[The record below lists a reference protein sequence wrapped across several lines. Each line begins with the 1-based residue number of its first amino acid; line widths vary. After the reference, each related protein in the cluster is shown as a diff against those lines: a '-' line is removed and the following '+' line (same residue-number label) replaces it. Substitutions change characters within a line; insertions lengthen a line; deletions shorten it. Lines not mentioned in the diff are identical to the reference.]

1 MTKLGTVGV
10 IGRFKPLHNGGA
22 VMLET
27 LCENADLV
35 KIGIGSSNRYNARN
49 PFTAEESKEMIDRL
63 LSKKYSNYEFIF
75 VQDFGHIPEYSDGQ
89 KWKQSIV
96 EQYGKLDCFVT
107 GNEYVASLLESNYK
121 IIHPGDLI
129 PEDKQVRL
137 RATEV
142 RVEMARFGDWKKLVP
157 NEVSDYLE
165 ANGLVERFKKEFGL
179 ETLAKL
185 AENENLSSFE
195 SKEKEKSHVINGV

>member
-1 MTKLGTVGV
+1 MKLGTVGV

-27 LCENADLV
+27 LCQNADCV

-49 PFTAEESKEMIDRL
+49 PFTAQESKEMIDRF

-75 VQDFGHIPEYSDGQ
+75 VQDFGHIPEYSNGQ
-89 KWKQSIV
+89 KWKQCIV

-107 GNEYVASLLESNYK
+107 GNEYVASLLESDYK
-121 IIHPGDLI
+121 IIHPSNLI
-129 PEDKQVRL
+129 PKDEQIML

-142 RVEMARFGDWKKLVP
+142 RIEMSRFGEWKKLVP

-165 ANGLVERFKKEFGL
+165 EKGLVERFRKEFGL

-185 AENENLSSFE
+185 AEGENFSSFE
-195 SKEKEKSHVINGV
+195 SKEKEKSHVVNGV